1 MPSYRVLMINSLSN
15 DTVNNN
21 IVNINMP
28 LVNDIAVDYLKSM
41 AILDGKNVNTSV
53 MGQENLMMVIMK
65 NFPRLFRRI
74 VSPENLLRLVAE
86 TASAS
91 EIDEIKDRAF
101 QTLIHNLDKRDLTL
115 NIDGKVLDLETF
127 IEENLDDAE

>member
-1 MPSYRVLMINSLSN
+1 MINSLSN